1 MFHPLNLY
9 AAIVHHQTLQQLLE
23 RPFWKYCF
31 QVAGQSKNTLRFEHE
46 IAISRTAHFL
56 HHNFLLNGEPKY
68 DEQHGT
74 LQFLQ
79 KSQDGN

>member
-9 AAIVHHQTLQQLLE
+9 AVIVHRQILLQLLE
-23 RPFWKYCF
+23 MPFWKCCF
-31 QVAGQSKNTLRFEHE
+31 LVAGQSKNIRQFEHG
-46 IAISRTAHFL
+46 ISISMIAHFS

-68 DEQHGT
+68 GEQRET

-79 KSQDGN
+79 KSQGGN